1 MAAYI
6 PRPGSKVEM
15 IINYMK
21 ANADKDMDTVC
32 VAMLEFVQT
41 NMADVRSYYR
51 WAVKNDIAPG
61 MVVGGR
67 KPVAKST
74 PTQKAMTATVK
85 RMAAET
91 IAKVPAF
98 LETKTDEE
106 IARIKAANLAKLKA
120 LSSKMSR
127 VRVVED
133 EPVTQ
138 MDEQDMFMAPISLT
152 MDEVKA
158 LV

>member
-1 MAAYI
+1 MAAYT

-67 KPVAKST
+67 VSSPRKTK
-74 PTQKAMTATVK
+74 
-85 RMAAET
+85 E
-91 IAKVPAF
+91 VPAKKLLKEVGIKTTAYAPVF
-98 LETKTDEE
+98 LETKSDDE

-120 LSSKMSR
+120 LSSKMKR

-133 EPVTQ
+133 EPVTLT
-138 MDEQDMFMAPISLT
+138 DEQDMFMAPISLT